1 MIITFGNQK
10 GGTGKSTLTALF
22 ANYLYEAKKSV
33 IILDA
38 DSQRSLMVMR
48 DEDKELF
55 NQPLPYE
62 IVECDLKEPEVI
74 SSYLTELNNEYDY
87 VLIDS
92 PGNLVENSLIQ
103 IFSSSDYIVI
113 PYQYERMSLASTG
126 TFVSAML
133 QLNEHLKKHSRP
145 CPKPIFAPN
154 KVRTSVGTTAERN
167 IWELTDKTLRDY
179 GVILPR
185 ISLLATFTRVNTIV
199 LSKEHSDLTA
209 TTLSKLFELICP
221 NIS

>member
-74 SSYLTELNNEYDY
+74 SSYLTELN
-87 VLIDS
+87 
-92 PGNLVENSLIQ
+92 LVENSLIQ

-145 CPKPIFAPN
+145 CPKLIFAPN

-167 IWELTDKTLRDY
+167 IWELTDKTLGDY

-199 LSKEHSDLTA
+199 PSKAHSDLTA